1 LNKLLNN
8 TTIAEGGVL
17 PNISGPV
24 AGNKQSSG
32 ESSQVV

>member
-1 LNKLLNN
+1 LAN

-24 AGNKQSSG
+24 HHGKQSSN
-32 ESSQVV
+32 ESSQAV